1 MTGKTVLLYTIQLFH
16 VLLCIFALIAPF
28 ITNDAF
34 YLSLFIV
41 YYVGVVTLW
50 HIFGNCFIT
59 DIEHRLE
66 GKKNQKSSYVSDLAA
81 NILGSHTKIVFSLV
95 PLINTIVCLYKIN
108 V

>member
-1 MTGKTVLLYTIQLFH
+1 MTGKKALLHFIQAFH
-16 VLLCIFALIAPF
+16 VLICIFALIAPF

-41 YYVGVVTLW
+41 YYIGGVTLW

-66 GKKNQKSSYVSDLAA
+66 GKKNPKSSYISDLAA